1 MRYRCALGA
10 RARGCAVGDSLRV
23 AMGWCMGWRGST
35 LYMMY
40 FLNCYGGEI
49 GGNWGVEWGGRVW
62 GAPPGGGRGASGSVW
77 VDPLLCVLL

>member
-10 RARGCAVGDSLRV
+10 RARGGAVGDSLRV

-49 GGNWGVEWGGRVW
+49 GGELGG
-62 GAPPGGGRGASGSVW
+62 
-77 VDPLLCVLL
+77 